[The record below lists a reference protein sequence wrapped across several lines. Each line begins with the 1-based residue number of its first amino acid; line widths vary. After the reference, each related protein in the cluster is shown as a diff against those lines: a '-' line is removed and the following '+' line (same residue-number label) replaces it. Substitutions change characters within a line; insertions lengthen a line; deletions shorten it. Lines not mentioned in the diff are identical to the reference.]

1 MRSLRLYVSS
11 RRAEPPDM
19 AWETYPGAD
28 IELPRE
34 IPENI
39 YFSGHSFI
47 HLQFNGATMRLSYHT
62 AIQMDNCLGDLTCPI
77 LNACL
82 LWDCF

>member
-47 HLQFNGATMRLSYHT
+47 LT
-62 AIQMDNCLGDLTCPI
+62 AQRCDHAPI
-77 LNACL
+77 LPYSHTNG
-82 LWDCF
+82 